1 VAAAETLRWIKPRS
15 AILFDNVPPPSWSN
29 WIGVVVMTD
38 YGKRKTPVP
47 AKPLSPEA
55 LARWRSRE
63 RERLSHEHE
72 GHEHESREHE
82 GHGQDGPENEGH
94 EAAPPADAP
103 DHAAGEGDHGRHA
116 DRHMT
121 LIHGQVVFN
130 DLMSTYDCTIRDL
143 SETGAKLKLH
153 APVQVPKA
161 FLLRFGDGQVRRCKV
176 RRRNAL
182 ELGVEFLDPET

>member
-1 VAAAETLRWIKPRS
+1 
-15 AILFDNVPPPSWSN
+15 
-29 WIGVVVMTD
+29 MTD

-63 RERLSHEHE
+63 RERLSHEH
-72 GHEHESREHE
+72 
-82 GHGQDGPENEGH
+82 DGPENQDHQNEGH
-94 EAAPPADAP
+94 RDESHEAVSPADAP
-103 DHAAGEGDHGRHA
+103 DHAAGEDVHGRHA

-182 ELGVEFLDPET
+182 ELGVEFLDPES

>member
-1 VAAAETLRWIKPRS
+1 
-15 AILFDNVPPPSWSN
+15 
-29 WIGVVVMTD
+29 MTD

-63 RERLSHEHE
+63 RERLSHEH
-72 GHEHESREHE
+72 
-82 GHGQDGPENEGH
+82 DGPENEGH
-94 EAAPPADAP
+94 QTESHEATPPADSP
-103 DHAAGEGDHGRHA
+103 DHAPGEDPHGRHA

-153 APVQVPKA
+153 APVQVPKI

-182 ELGVEFLDPET
+182 ELGVEFLAPEA